1 MKRKVYKIEK
11 NCTEC
16 SNFYQE
22 DSCCECDAEEAL
34 FGTDRCECCIY
45 HIVEETFK
53 DRMESDLGT
62 KCFKDYDEAAAML
75 RAFTKA
81 G

>member
-1 MKRKVYKIEK
+1 MKVYKIEK

-34 FGTDRCECCIY
+34 FGTDKCESCIY

-53 DRMESDLGT
+53 DRMTSDLGT
-62 KCFKDYDEAAAML
+62 RYFKHYAEATAAL
-75 RAFTKA
+75 PTFSKA

>member
-1 MKRKVYKIEK
+1 MKRTAQNAVIFIKKIPVA
-11 NCTEC
+11 NVI
-16 SNFYQE
+16 
-22 DSCCECDAEEAL
+22 AEEAL

-62 KCFKDYDEAAAML
+62 RCFKDYDEAAAML

>member
-1 MKRKVYKIEK
+1 MKVYKIEK

-34 FGTDRCECCIY
+34 FGTDKCECCIY

-53 DRMESDLGT
+53 ERMASDLGT
-62 KCFKDYDEAAAML
+62 RYFERYAEATVAL
-75 RAFTKA
+75 PTFSKA

>member
-1 MKRKVYKIEK
+1 LKRTAQNAVIFIKKIPAANVMLRK
-11 NCTEC
+11 H
-16 SNFYQE
+16 F
-22 DSCCECDAEEAL
+22 

-62 KCFKDYDEAAAML
+62 RCFKDYDEAAAML